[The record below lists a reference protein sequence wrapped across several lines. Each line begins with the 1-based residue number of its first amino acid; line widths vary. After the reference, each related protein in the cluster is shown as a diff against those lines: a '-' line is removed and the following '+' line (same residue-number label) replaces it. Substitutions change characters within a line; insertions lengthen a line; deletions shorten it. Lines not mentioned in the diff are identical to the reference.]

1 MILQQKTLEKLRE
14 LINEETQYRKGH
26 EIVAFF
32 NELGFND
39 TYGQGFPSRWVY
51 TDEKLNKI
59 NGTPEIDK
67 CIKKL
72 FAPVNYISRFKEL
85 DNFIS
90 DFNQYLAFDN
100 WKVVREGKEIIFK
113 KAGEID
119 FEQSESNGELKEDDF
134 LNREFKDVQLE
145 SIGLDGIITE
155 ILNLR
160 FEEIKKCLNSD
171 APLSV
176 IFLCGSTLEGILLGI
191 ALKQPKEFNSANSAP
206 KNQEGKVKKLHNW
219 TLNNLI
225 NTSYEIGLLKEDVKK
240 FSHSL
245 RDFRNYIHP
254 YEQLGSRFNPD
265 KHTAQ
270 ISWQVLKAAIYQ
282 LGKWEKASA

>member
-1 MILQQKTLEKLRE
+1 MILQTETLKKLRE
-14 LINEETQYRKGH
+14 LINEETQYRKGY

-51 TDEKLNKI
+51 TDEKLNLI

-72 FAPVNYISRFKEL
+72 FAPVNYIGRFKEL
-85 DNFIS
+85 DAFIA

-100 WKVVREGKEIIFK
+100 WKVVRDGKDIKFTK
-113 KAGEID
+113 SGEID
-119 FEQSESNGELKEDDF
+119 FQQTESDGDLKEDEF
-134 LNREFKDVQLE
+134 LNREFKDVKLE
-145 SIGLDGIITE
+145 SLGLDGII
-155 ILNLR
+155 IDVLNLR
-160 FEEIKKCLNSD
+160 IEEIKKCLNSD
-171 APLSV
+171 SPLSV

-191 ALKQPKEFNSANSAP
+191 ALKQPKEFNIAKSAP
-206 KNQEGKVKKLHNW
+206 KDQEGKVKKLHFW

-225 NTSYEIGLLKEDVKK
+225 DTSYEIGILKEDVKK

-254 YEQLGSRFNPD
+254 FEQLSSGFNPD
-265 KHTAQ
+265 KHTAK
-270 ISWQVLKAAIYQ
+270 ISWQVLKAAIFQ
-282 LGKWEKASA
+282 LGK

>member
-1 MILQQKTLEKLRE
+1 MILQTETLKKLRE
-14 LINEETQYRKGH
+14 LINEETQYRKGY

-51 TDEKLNKI
+51 TDEKLNLI

-72 FAPVNYISRFKEL
+72 FAPVNYIGRFKEL
-85 DNFIS
+85 DAFIA

-100 WKVVREGKEIIFK
+100 WKVVRDGKDIKFTK
-113 KAGEID
+113 SGEID
-119 FEQSESNGELKEDDF
+119 FQQTESGGDLKEDEF
-134 LNREFKDVQLE
+134 LNREFKDVKLE
-145 SIGLDGIITE
+145 SLGLDGII
-155 ILNLR
+155 IDVLNLR
-160 FEEIKKCLNSD
+160 IEEIKKCLNSD
-171 APLSV
+171 SPLSV

-191 ALKQPKEFNSANSAP
+191 ALKQPKEFNIAKAAP
-206 KNQEGKVKKLHNW
+206 KDQEGKVKKLHFW

-225 NTSYEIGLLKEDVKK
+225 DTSYEIGILKEDVKK

-254 YEQLGSRFNPD
+254 FEQLSSGFNPD
-265 KHTAQ
+265 KHTAK
-270 ISWQVLKAAIYQ
+270 ISWQVLKAAIFQ
-282 LGKWEKASA
+282 LGK